1 MRTVVALLIW
11 YCAAAMPAGAATV
24 EERMGPCL
32 ACHGEKGQSDIPQVP
47 SLGAQP
53 SPYLVIQLY
62 MFREK
67 LRVVQPM
74 TDMTRELSN
83 DDLQQ
88 LADVIVKLPAPIPA
102 GAPDAARM
110 DRARML
116 VKTHHCDF
124 CHGADLAG
132 HDNVPRIASQ
142 REDYLV
148 KTLRDYK
155 SNARPGYDA
164 SMADVVQPL
173 GDADIQ
179 DLAYFMAHS
188 P

>member
-1 MRTVVALLIW
+1 
-11 YCAAAMPAGAATV
+11 MPAGAATV

-88 LADVIVKLPAPIPA
+88 LADVIVKLPAPIPV